1 MNLVVSCKSC
11 KSPISLNKFFV
22 NDRSQIAREKGDE
35 FGLNCQRCMN
45 SNTYHVNEVT
55 AIESN
60 FIAFI
65 LLCLFIVKTL
75 VLFFYLKDYFSSIR
89 SPHNVLKVGGVLVI
103 PYVVYKLYMHQER
116 GNVDRF
122 NKYRV

>member
-1 MNLVVSCKSC
+1 
-11 KSPISLNKFFV
+11 
-22 NDRSQIAREKGDE
+22 
-35 FGLNCQRCMN
+35 MN

-103 PYVVYKLYMHQER
+103 PYVVYKLFMHQER